1 LPDKLDEAVAVIQR
15 QFGKTAIMKLGSSTK
30 LDVKVISTGS
40 LAVDVA
46 LGVGGLPRGRIVEI
60 FGGES
65 SGKTT
70 LTLHVIATAQKNK
83 GKCAFID
90 VEHALDPAYSRKLG
104 VNTDELLISQ
114 PDSGEEALEIVEHL
128 LKSGEM
134 DVIVVDSVAALVPR
148 SELEGD
154 MGDPQMGV
162 VARMMSQAL
171 RKLTAIT
178 SKSGCCLIFI
188 NQVREKIGVM
198 FGNPETTPGGR
209 ALKFYSSIRI
219 DIRKSTTLKTGDI
232 KTSNLTKVKIIKN
245 KVAAPFKEAEL
256 RLEFGTGICNQKD
269 ILDLGVQNGI
279 IEKSGAWYSHNGE
292 RVGQGEEGAIQFLK
306 ANPLVFSAIDA
317 KLRKIYFG
325 DMK

>member
-1 LPDKLDEAVAVIQR
+1 MPDKLDEAVAVIQR